1 MLLAALLAGNVY
13 AEWGKT
19 SRLTVVDNHLEDTE
33 GNQVMLHG
41 VMDTPSPY
49 FSGYRFTD
57 KNWIDV
63 YRDGD
68 KYIDKCKN
76 YFDKLFTAV
85 TDTIQGSW
93 CNVFRL
99 HLDPCWT
106 DDPNVKAKG
115 FRESGGK
122 IYDPNGTEVS
132 GEASIY
138 HFSSQRL
145 EKYLPKL
152 YMPLAKLAQG
162 HGMYVIMRPPGV
174 CPSTIKVGDYY
185 QQYLLNVW
193 DIVSKDPDVQANS
206 DWLSIELANEPIGV
220 KDANGNDTDEALHD
234 FFQPIVD
241 KIRENGFKGIIWVPG
256 KTWQQN
262 YRGYKRFPITGDNI
276 GYAVHFY
283 PGWFK
288 TSDAQHDPE
297 TSIEAFLSSVPVV
310 KTNPV
315 MITEVDWSP
324 EDEKNKVIDHY
335 NEYGQPVY
343 KNCGTWATGSTSK
356 FGEGYKA
363 VLDYFGN
370 IGMTLT
376 HTHDYID
383 IDRYLK
389 DGTLLP
395 AFHDKLPD
403 NAYEACS
410 GGCFSWYPEYA
421 KAKHEA
427 RTDFSDFE
435 IVYTPDSFFP
445 LTSKEIITDI
455 WEKGSFEEDTHTIT
469 TGQYGFVGWKYSEG
483 IDLSPFKYIVLK
495 FTERV
500 KDSGQWSACFRL
512 FDEDNYWAGCASINL
527 GGKDKV
533 VIDIAE
539 LKKEDGSAFDPG
551 HVFIAGF
558 WTLGGT
564 DNSISVE
571 TIFVSNDGETSVGI
585 EDISDYSTPIIE
597 TIQIDGSRAS
607 SGSKGLLIQRRA
619 DGSVSKIFVN

>member
-106 DDPNVKAKG
+106 DDPNVMAKG

-297 TSIEAFLSSVPVV
+297 TSIEAFLNSVPVV

-343 KNCGTWATGSTSK
+343 KNCGTWSTGSTSK

-585 EDISDYSTPIIE
+585 EDISDDSSPIIE